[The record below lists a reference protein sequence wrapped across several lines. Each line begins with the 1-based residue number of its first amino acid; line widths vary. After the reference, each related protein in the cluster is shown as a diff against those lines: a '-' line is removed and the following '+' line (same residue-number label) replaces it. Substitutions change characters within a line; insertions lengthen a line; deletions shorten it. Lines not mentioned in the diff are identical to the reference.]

1 MRAIKNNTA
10 ISDLCPICGSAAAKS
25 LQVVRAKEVAI
36 CGRCG
41 SWYRVPRPTAQGLAK
56 IYDKDYYDSWGLD
69 EDEDAAWISKK
80 ATFSP
85 LLCRIQ
91 KLSGTR
97 DGRGMRLLD
106 VGAAT
111 GMLLKTARE
120 LGWEVYATEVNHYS
134 ADILRQRYGAD
145 RVFEGELTECS
156 FGQDFFDVITMTDV
170 IEHVLDV
177 PATLQAAADLLRAGG
192 VLCITTPRI
201 DALSRVLMGSH
212 WLHFKQE
219 HIQYFS
225 RRGIEHSL
233 SKAGFSDTAVS
244 GHRKYLTYDYV
255 RRQLQTYRHWLLTP
269 TVSFAG
275 QLLPHGL
282 RRRAVRYRCGEM
294 LVTARLMREKRT

>member
-1 MRAIKNNTA
+1 MTQAIINK
-10 ISDLCPICGSAAAKS
+10 SDSCPICCGAPST
-25 LQVVRAKEVAI
+25 LHHVVRAKDVAV
-36 CGRCG
+36 CGQCG
-41 SWYRVPRPTAQGLAK
+41 SWYRAPRPTKQDLAK

-80 ATFSP
+80 TTFSG
-85 LLCRIQ
+85 LLCHIQ
-91 KLSGTR
+91 KLLDSEN
-97 DGRGMRLLD
+97 DRGIQILD

-111 GMLLKTARE
+111 GMLLRAAQE
-120 LGWEVYATEVNHYS
+120 FGWKFYATEVNNYS
-134 ADILRQRYGAD
+134 AGVLRERYGSE
-145 RVFEGELTECS
+145 RVFEGELTDCT
-156 FGQDFFDVITMTDV
+156 FPKGFFDVITMTDV

-177 PATLQAAADLLRAGG
+177 PATLRKAADLLRAGG

-233 SKAGFSDTAVS
+233 REAGFSDTAVS

-269 TVSFAG
+269 IVSFAG
-275 QLLPHGL
+275 RLLPRGL
-282 RRRAVRYRCGEM
+282 RRRPVGYCCGEM
-294 LVTARLMREKRT
+294 LVTARVKRATLS

>member
-1 MRAIKNNTA
+1 MENDRP
-10 ISDLCPICGSAAAKS
+10 ISDLCPICSSSAAKS
-25 LQVVRAKEVAI
+25 RQVVRAGPVAT
-36 CGRCG
+36 CGQCG
-41 SWYRVPRPTAQGLAK
+41 SWYRVPRPTPQDLAQ

-69 EDEDAAWISKK
+69 EDENTAWVSKR
-80 ATFSP
+80 ATFGP
-85 LLCRIQ
+85 LLRRVKEWLATGDTQNVHKI
-91 KLSGTR
+91 
-97 DGRGMRLLD
+97 RLLD

-111 GMLLKTARE
+111 GMLLRTARE

-177 PATLQAAADLLRAGG
+177 PATLQKAAGLLRTGG

-201 DALSRVLMGSH
+201 DTLSRVLMGSH

-225 RRGIEHSL
+225 RRAIEHSL
-233 SKAGFSDTAVS
+233 SEAGFCDMTIS
-244 GHRKYLTYDYV
+244 GHRKYLTHDYIW
-255 RRQLQTYRHWLLTP
+255 RQLQTYRHWLLTP
-269 TVSFAG
+269 IISFAG
-275 QLLPHGL
+275 HLLPRCL
-282 RRRAVRYRCGEM
+282 RCRPVGYRFGEM
-294 LVTARLMREKRT
+294 LVMARLIREAQS